1 MTGELLFEIGTEEIP
16 SDYLDN
22 ALADLGRLAE
32 NAFKEKRL
40 GVREKIMTY
49 GTPRRLVLVGKG
61 LAEKQEDAL
70 DEITGPPKKA
80 AFDES
85 GKPTKAAIGFAQRHG
100 VSVEDLQIQKT
111 PKGEYL
117 YVRKRTPGRA
127 TMEVLSEIL
136 PKLISD
142 IPWPKSMRWGTLGFS
157 FVRPIHWLLALLDGE
172 LIPFETAGV
181 KSGDRT
187 RGHRFMAPQS
197 IQVRGIGDYLDKIR
211 EAFVLVDR
219 EERAS
224 KIQEGAMA
232 AARNVHGTPV
242 LDTEL
247 LATVT
252 NMVEF
257 PSTLCGSFDKA
268 FLQLPD
274 PVLITAM
281 KKHQKYFAVRDQ
293 QGRLMPHF
301 VAVNNTV
308 ARDETV
314 VRRGH
319 ERVLRARLS
328 DADFF
333 FKQDREKPLQA
344 RLEDLKGVIYQA
356 QLGTSFA
363 KVQRFTK
370 LAEYLAEQV
379 APELKK
385 EVSLAAGLCKCDL
398 VTEMVNEFPELQGV
412 MGREYARRDGHSEAV
427 CLAVH
432 EHYLPARAGD
442 ELPSSP
448 AGAIVGLADRMD
460 TVTGFFAIGMEPTG
474 AADPFALRRHALA
487 IIRILEKM
495 EWEVSLRE
503 FILKALSILREG
515 ISFDEASVF
524 EKVLDFYR
532 ERYRQMMLR
541 SDYSPDLVEAVIS
554 AEFDHLHHLRYR
566 FGDLKKFVSGF
577 SDLEPLALMFKRM
590 VNILKNQT
598 GAPSVHPALLREP
611 SELQLWKRYQGMRDE
626 FHRLIEHKKYFEA
639 LNLLVTLKK
648 PVDEFFEG
656 VEILTKKDEELKN
669 NRVAL
674 LKELTQLF
682 LSIADFSKFA
692 I

>member
-49 GTPRRLVLVGKG
+49 GTPRRLLVIGKG

-70 DEITGPPKKA
+70 EEITGPPKKA

-117 YVRKRTPGRA
+117 YVKKRTPGRA

-157 FVRPIHWLLALLDGE
+157 FVRPIHWILALLDGE

-224 KIQEGAMA
+224 KIQEGATA

-242 LDTEL
+242 LDPEL

-293 QGRLMPHF
+293 QSRLMPHF

-333 FKQDREKPLQA
+333 FKQDRKKPLQA

-370 LAEYLAEQV
+370 LAEYLAGQV

-398 VTEMVNEFPELQGV
+398 VTEMVTEFPELQGV

-432 EHYLPARAGD
+432 EHYLPARSGD

-598 GAPSVHPALLREP
+598 GAPSVHPALLKEP

-682 LSIADFSKFA
+682 LGIADFSKFA